1 MLSVLAN
8 NKDIYATILFSIT
21 DQTLYQPRGHCIF
34 HHLSSPIIHH
44 SIIPSSIAPPIF
56 HDPPSIIPHHHSS
69 HHPSIIQQP
78 SFINP
83 SSSFIMHPQSRLP
96 PKVSQIEVQSIHEHG
111 KTFRVEGKRPEPGPY
126 THIFNHLY
134 IYINIAHVFAYVY
147 IYIHTVYV
155 YQRVWISNGEDSI
168 SKPASHPITGP

>member
-1 MLSVLAN
+1 MLLYSSLSLIRHSIN
-8 NKDIYATILFSIT
+8 QEDIASSIIYLLPLSIILS
-21 DQTLYQPRGHCIF
+21 F
-34 HHLSSPIIHH
+34 HHPLP
-44 SIIPSSIAPPIF
+44 PPIF

-134 IYINIAHVFAYVY
+134 IYIYKYSTCICIRIY